1 MAPIEIGEPPRA
13 EPAPL
18 PPSSTPRA
26 AGRGEKVVRRITLGI
41 AVLSTAAAFGA
52 DIVLDGEPGFGAAQW
67 GALALGIVAGALTL
81 LPIRFA
87 KRFLLLFFTVALA
100 AGAAEGAM
108 RLLFSDWFSSLFVFH
123 PRYIYTLRPHA
134 RTRQMLSPA
143 NGGKSVVTEINSSG
157 YRGPEL
163 RTDPPCRVAVYGDS
177 YILAA
182 FTDFDETFGA
192 RLEKELSRDVPGVEV
207 VNAGIIGYGPDQLS
221 LKMED
226 ELPRLRPD
234 LVVLSLCPND
244 FGDLLRN
251 KLFRLDDAGGLQP
264 NAPHVS
270 QALKREFQ
278 GASSDLF
285 LTKAIA
291 KFRRR
296 LATHAAPSV
305 EDDLARCR
313 QEYESYV
320 ENGNNDVADAFQD
333 HDDSDFR
340 AEPDGDGARYKKA
353 LMAGVLKRI
362 KDTCAKQGIPVVVL
376 LIPAALDACDTFD
389 GRSVDV
395 AKYPA
400 YKRSAITD
408 AMAGAAAAA
417 GLPVVNLFPVFRAE
431 DASRLFLHET
441 DDHWNAAGQEVA
453 AEQVAAF
460 LREKGLLTAPRSG
473 R

>member
-1 MAPIEIGEPPRA
+1 MARTELGEPPLA
-13 EPAPL
+13 EPTPSPPATGSRAP
-18 PPSSTPRA
+18 
-26 AGRGEKVVRRITLGI
+26 GRGERLVRRTTLGI
-41 AVLSTAAAFGA
+41 AILSAAAAFGA
-52 DIVLDGEPGFGAAQW
+52 DVVLDGEPGFGAAQW
-67 GALALGIVAGALTL
+67 CVLALAIAAASVTL
-81 LPIRFA
+81 LPVRFA
-87 KRFLLLFFTVALA
+87 KRFLLLLFTLALA
-100 AGAAEGAM
+100 GGAAEGAM
-108 RLLFSDWFSSLFVFH
+108 RLLFGEWFSSLFEFH

-134 RTRQMLSPA
+134 RTRQMLAPV
-143 NGGKSVVTEINSSG
+143 NGGKSVVTEINSAG

-163 RTDPPCRVAVYGDS
+163 RAKSPCRVAVYGDS

-192 RLEKELSRDVPGVEV
+192 RLERKLSEAVPGVEV

-251 KLFRLDDAGGLQP
+251 KLFRLDDAGGLLP
-264 NAPHVS
+264 NAPHIS
-270 QALKREFQ
+270 EALKREFR

-285 LTKAIA
+285 LAKAIS

-296 LATHAAPSV
+296 FATHATPSV

-313 QEYESYV
+313 REYESYV
-320 ENGNNDVADAFQD
+320 VEGNNDVADAFQD

-340 AEPDGDGARYKKA
+340 AAPDGAGARYKRM
-353 LMAGVLKRI
+353 LMAGVLRRI
-362 KDTCAKQGIPVVVL
+362 RETCAKQGIPVVVL
-376 LIPAALDACDTFD
+376 LIPAALDACETFD

-400 YKRSAITD
+400 YRRSAITD
-408 AMAGAAAAA
+408 AMAEAAAAA
-417 GLPVVNLFPVFRAE
+417 DLPVVNLFPVFRTG
-431 DASRLFLHET
+431 DAGRLFLHES
-441 DDHWNAAGQEVA
+441 DDHWNAAGQDVA
-453 AEQVAAF
+453 AEQVARY
-460 LREKGLLTAPRSG
+460 LREKGLLTARSG